1 MQSLSNIFL
10 LFKEVLP
17 GYLPDYLQVSV
28 VRQSQK
34 PSESRLPDARL
45 SERGMSTV
53 VLSVSHQKHKPSA
66 LHTCLRE
73 LSQVQAVH
81 AFGIYII
88 PNIFLKAINWR
99 ERKLPQHKEDSRQV
113 SRRTLK
119 PSY

>member
-1 MQSLSNIFL
+1 MQSLSNIVL

-34 PSESRLPDARL
+34 PSEGRLTDARL

-88 PNIFLKAINWR
+88 PNIFLKAIYMSEPLKASHLINR
-99 ERKLPQHKEDSRQV
+99 TPGEKLCRPG
-113 SRRTLK
+113 
-119 PSY
+119 

>member
-34 PSESRLPDARL
+34 PSEGRLPDARL

-88 PNIFLKAINWR
+88 PNIFLKAIYMSEPLKASHLINCTPG
-99 ERKLPQHKEDSRQV
+99 EKLCRPG
-113 SRRTLK
+113 
-119 PSY
+119 